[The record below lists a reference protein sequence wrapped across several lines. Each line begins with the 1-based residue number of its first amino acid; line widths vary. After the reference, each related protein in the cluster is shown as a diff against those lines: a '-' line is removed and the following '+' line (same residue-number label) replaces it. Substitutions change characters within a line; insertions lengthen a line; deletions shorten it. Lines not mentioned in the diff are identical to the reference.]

1 MEYKALHSK
10 KTQSFWNMQ
19 ALCLVFSEPFLAVLT
34 KRKPDGVP
42 PGFIYLKNK
51 KFLISFPVFLVFP
64 VSEAILCV
72 TA

>member
-10 KTQSFWNMQ
+10 KHNLFGICKHYALFFQS
-19 ALCLVFSEPFLAVLT
+19 PFLAVLT

>member
-1 MEYKALHSK
+1 
-10 KTQSFWNMQ
+10 MQ

-64 VSEAILCV
+64 VSEAILYV

>member
-1 MEYKALHSK
+1 
-10 KTQSFWNMQ
+10 MQ

-42 PGFIYLKNK
+42 PGCIDLLIKNI
-51 KFLISFPVFLVFP
+51 LISIPVFLVFP

>member
-1 MEYKALHSK
+1 
-10 KTQSFWNMQ
+10 MQ

-51 KFLISFPVFLVFP
+51 KFLISFPVFLVFL
-64 VSEAILCV
+64 VLEAILYV

>member
-1 MEYKALHSK
+1 
-10 KTQSFWNMQ
+10 MQ

-34 KRKPDGVP
+34 KRKPDGAP
-42 PGFIYLKNK
+42 SGFMYLKNK

>member
-10 KTQSFWNMQ
+10 KHNLFGICKHY
-19 ALCLVFSEPFLAVLT
+19 ALFFRAISGSID

>member
-1 MEYKALHSK
+1 
-10 KTQSFWNMQ
+10 MQ

-64 VSEAILCV
+64 VSEAILCGV
-72 TA
+72 GIMLERVHIGHKL

>member
-10 KTQSFWNMQ
+10 KTNMQ

>member
-1 MEYKALHSK
+1 
-10 KTQSFWNMQ
+10 MQ

-51 KFLISFPVFLVFP
+51 NVLISFLAFQD
-64 VSEAILCV
+64 EAVILCER
-72 TA
+72 A

>member
-1 MEYKALHSK
+1 MEYKALDSK
-10 KTQSFWNMQ
+10 KTYSLWNMP
-19 ALCLVFSEPFLAVLT
+19 ALGLVLSEPFVAVLT

>member
-10 KTQSFWNMQ
+10 NII
-19 ALCLVFSEPFLAVLT
+19 FLEYASIMPCFFRAISGSID

>member
-10 KTQSFWNMQ
+10 KHNLLEYASIMP
-19 ALCLVFSEPFLAVLT
+19 CFSEPFLAVLT

-51 KFLISFPVFLVFP
+51 RFLISFPVFLVFP
-64 VSEAILCV
+64 ASEAILCV